1 MSSLSSMEGG
11 KYSTRSGEAMLD
23 GGPGADGPEGERG
36 DSGADGEGAS
46 RALIDI
52 APESSGPNCTNGG
65 QKVAGGLDADDNG
78 MLDEGEVSDT
88 AYVCHGTA
96 YVCHGEDG
104 GHGVAG
110 FQLVSKYTAPPGPIA
125 EIVAASPDG
134 NMLAYT
140 SSVRKRRDA
149 RKAKRVF

>member
-52 APESSGPNCTNGG
+52 TIAPEPSGPTCTNGG
-65 QKVAGGLDADDNG
+65 QKVDRGGLSGRQRAD
-78 MLDEGEVSDT
+78 
-88 AYVCHGTA
+88 Y
-96 YVCHGEDG
+96 
-104 GHGVAG
+104 
-110 FQLVSKYTAPPGPIA
+110 
-125 EIVAASPDG
+125 
-134 NMLAYT
+134 
-140 SSVRKRRDA
+140 R
-149 RKAKRVF
+149 